1 MRISDWSSDVCS
13 SDLPDAMRHGVGG
26 EYPQSAQGREKRQEG
41 AADLGERIHARRLPD
56 VTQTVSGYILTLSP
70 LTASG
75 RRSAAP
81 LVVVGDVIPDI
92 APAERRQQIVSDG
105 PEIGRAACRE
115 RVCQDG

>member
-13 SDLPDAMRHGVGG
+13 SDLPDAMRHGAGG

-41 AADLGERIHARRLPD
+41 AADLGERIHARGLPD

-70 LTASG
+70 FTASG

-81 LVVVGDVIPDI
+81 FVVVVDFIPDI
-92 APAERRQQIVSDG
+92 APAARRHHPVPACPGGRGG
-105 PEIGRAACRE
+105 PPHPP
-115 RVCQDG
+115 